1 MKELELDV
9 TGMMCTGCENR
20 IKNALSEIKGI
31 ESVEANHETGKVQAD
46 DVTGRGALKFPVLID
61 FCALSGYS
69 KSVCVCIL
77 LTETLRRKFY
87 DRF

>member
-31 ESVEANHETGKVQAD
+31 ESVEANHETGKVKKK
-46 DVTGRGALKFPVLID
+46 TKNEID
-61 FCALSGYS
+61 KTKAKEIIERLEF
-69 KSVCVCIL
+69 KVN
-77 LTETLRRKFY
+77 EN
-87 DRF
+87 

>member
-31 ESVEANHETGKVQAD
+31 ESVEANHKTGKIKI
-46 DVTGRGALKFPVLID
+46 TSKNEID
-61 FCALSGYS
+61 KTKVKEIIERLDF
-69 KSVCVCIL
+69 KVK
-77 LTETLRRKFY
+77 EN
-87 DRF
+87 

>member
-31 ESVEANHETGKVQAD
+31 ESVEANHKTGKVKI
-46 DVTGRGALKFPVLID
+46 TSKKEID
-61 FCALSGYS
+61 KTKAKEIIERLEF
-69 KSVCVCIL
+69 KVN
-77 LTETLRRKFY
+77 EN
-87 DRF
+87 